1 MLNIFLSISSGW
13 LFFVGGRD
21 NGFETFIS
29 EAHEKKIKIKTIC
42 LNGIYKNK
50 NYEFD
55 DTSELILNFCFK
67 LSITSHKV
75 TIMTKENKKNRFYY
89 NEDFLGSPQGR
100 SMRILSEYYGP
111 LKKITENKI
120 HDTIVFF
127 GSARIKSESEAIELL
142 SNLNDDASDQ
152 DKKRAQKDVEMS
164 RFYEDALQ
172 LSKKLTLWS
181 KNLDNKKSRYIITSG
196 GGGGIMEAANR
207 GAKEANGISMG
218 LTISL
223 PFEATSNKYI
233 SEGLDLKFHYFFMR
247 KFWFIY
253 LAKALVVWPGGFGTL
268 DEVMELLTLIQ
279 TEKIKKKLP
288 IVLYGSE
295 FWNNVVNWDY
305 LVDCGTISKSDLD
318 LFHISDDIDDSY
330 EYITKYIESYK
341 LKGPYF

>member
-1 MLNIFLSISSGW
+1 MSKDK
-13 LFFVGGRD
+13 R
-21 NGFETFIS
+21 
-29 EAHEKKIKIKTIC
+29 
-42 LNGIYKNK
+42 
-50 NYEFD
+50 
-55 DTSELILNFCFK
+55 
-67 LSITSHKV
+67 
-75 TIMTKENKKNRFYY
+75 KNRFYY
-89 NEDFLGSPQGR
+89 NDDFLGSPQGR

-127 GSARIKSESEAIELL
+127 GSARIKSESESTKIL
-142 SNLNDDASDQ
+142 SKLSGSASDQ
-152 DKKRAQKDVEMS
+152 EEKRAQKDVEMS
-164 RFYEDALQ
+164 RFYEEARQ

-196 GGGGIMEAANR
+196 GGGGIMEAANK
-207 GAKEANGISMG
+207 GAKEASGISVG

-223 PFEATSNKYI
+223 PFEATSNQYI
-233 SEGLDLKFHYFFMR
+233 SNGLDLKFHYFFMR

-288 IVLYGSE
+288 IVLYGSD

-305 LVDCGTISKSDLD
+305 LVDCGTISESDLD

-330 EYITKYIESYK
+330 DYITKYIEAYK
-341 LKGPYF
+341 LTGPNF